1 MKILLKEVLNFM
13 KFSRRILGCYDLF
26 LAIGAIYNGI
36 KMVSGSFWNGEF
48 PDIWLGRVPFTSWLL
63 PGVIAIVLYGVGN
76 LIAAYFSFS
85 KKSKGWILSG
95 IMGIVF
101 LVSLLISIVILGDM
115 YLAIV
120 IFIILALMQIL
131 ITAIIGINDLTQRKN
146 R

>member
-1 MKILLKEVLNFM
+1 MKV
-13 KFSRRILGCYDLF
+13 SRRILGYYDLL

-48 PDIWLGRVPFTSWLL
+48 PDIWLGRVPFTSWIL

-76 LIAAYFSFS
+76 LLAAYFSFS

-101 LVSLLISIVILGDM
+101 LISLLISIVILGDI
-115 YLAIV
+115 YLPTV

-131 ITAIIGINDLTQRKN
+131 ITAIIGINDLAQRKN